1 MITTLSMSEL
11 MNKSEMELDALFL
24 EAVNIL
30 ETTRPDSL
38 EHHMALH
45 LIETIVRVLFIKI
58 KEQEQSNQDLGLG
71 F

>member
-1 MITTLSMSEL
+1 MITTLSKHEL

-30 ETTRPDSL
+30 ETTRAGSL

-58 KEQEQSNQDLGLG
+58 SELKNQPRSRFDL
-71 F
+71 